1 MQKKEHKESE
11 PIDKY
16 NKKGAKTAGEEA
28 ENENK
33 PAIMMAQK
41 AAYSLYVSINRL
53 IAFTLFLVL
62 SILLFSIAT
71 GIKFATRRRV
81 FY

>member
-41 AAYSLYVSINRL
+41 AA
-53 IAFTLFLVL
+53 
-62 SILLFSIAT
+62 
-71 GIKFATRRRV
+71 
-81 FY
+81 